1 MNEPIRSLAEAANDD
16 FNGSKPDELRLYCE
30 QLNIP
35 ARSNSTTDWM
45 LTRLREA
52 VNVGAHTGTIE
63 TTVAA
68 PRQIQ
73 GKQLNLK
80 PVGRWEG
87 RRRMVNIATSEH
99 DVRSSWKEI
108 SWDQNTVLVHTGM
121 DVSIPYPHYEILKNA
136 IHEHVRRDQTMG
148 PDGQIV
154 ITETVKRVPSLH
166 FNDLGDDPQT
176 AHLPRSWI
184 ERQQIDCRAKKY
196 YKEAKREHLTRLYS
210 EMVDGSVPRE
220 KIREWPDEEVR
231 EQVINKLGLYE
242 ECQQTD
248 FHLDNAA

>member
-35 ARSNSTTDWM
+35 VRSNSKEDWM
-45 LTRLREA
+45 LTKLREA
-52 VNVGAHTGTIE
+52 TSVGAHTGTIE
-63 TTVAA
+63 SRVAA
-68 PRQIQ
+68 PRQIH

-87 RRRMVNIATSEH
+87 RRRIINIHESEH
-99 DVRSSWKEI
+99 DVRSSWKDV
-108 SWDQNTVLVHTGM
+108 SWDQNTVLIHTGR

-136 IHEHVRRDQTMG
+136 VHEHVRRDQTMG
-148 PDGQIV
+148 QDGSIR
-154 ITETVKRVPSLH
+154 ITESIKYVKQMP
-166 FNDLGDDPQT
+166 FTDLGDDPAT
-176 AHLPRSWI
+176 AHLPTSWI
-184 ERQQIDCRAKKY
+184 DRQQQDCRAKNY
-196 YKEAKREHLTRLYS
+196 YKGSKREHLTRLFS

-220 KIREWPDEEVR
+220 TIREWSDEEVR

-242 ECQQTD
+242 ECQQTE
-248 FHLDNAA
+248 FYLDNAA